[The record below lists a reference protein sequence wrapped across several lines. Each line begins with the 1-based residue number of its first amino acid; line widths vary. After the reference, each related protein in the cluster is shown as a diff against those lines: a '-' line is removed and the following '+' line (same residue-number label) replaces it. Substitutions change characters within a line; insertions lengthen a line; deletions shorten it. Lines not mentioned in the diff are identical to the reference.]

1 MWMHEYFYSL
11 SYTWKEPSENVHGN
25 SATNFGITQ
34 DFQFQKKKLS
44 IFFSHFFF
52 QSKQA
57 IGTYKIL
64 L

>member
-34 DFQFQKKKLS
+34 DFQFQKKKN
-44 IFFSHFFF
+44 
-52 QSKQA
+52 
-57 IGTYKIL
+57 
-64 L
+64 